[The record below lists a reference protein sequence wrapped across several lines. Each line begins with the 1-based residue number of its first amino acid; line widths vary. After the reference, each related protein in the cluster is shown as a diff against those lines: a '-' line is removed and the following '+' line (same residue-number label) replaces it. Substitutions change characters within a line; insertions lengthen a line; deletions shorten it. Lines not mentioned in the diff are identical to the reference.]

1 MAQKTIEVS
10 PVTAL
15 ALAIQVYNK
24 QGFIRSGDG
33 FTRIGPDG
41 EQTVETFDN
50 KTLLINAI
58 QAGSV
63 PVEEDVKLAEQIITK
78 FNGRYMLKKL
88 NGSLNNFESGVSQA
102 FGVTDNQLT
111 KFNLAILASI
121 PHMNEIDK
129 KRKSVEDKFEELR
142 FQSEFLGTKGK
153 RFDVDVTIIDVKFI
167 QSSGVFMISGV
178 VSGKDIIKFWWR
190 DQPDISDIIDG
201 KTIRIRGTVNK
212 HEKSKYTNCHETM
225 LNRVKILD
233 N

>member
-10 PVTAL
+10 PVDAL
-15 ALAIQVYNK
+15 ALAIQVYDK

-41 EQTVETFDN
+41 QQTVETYDN
-50 KTLLINAI
+50 KTLLIQAI

-63 PVEEDVKLAEQIITK
+63 PSSENVEKAKEIITK

-121 PHMNEIDK
+121 PHMMSNY
-129 KRKSVEDKFEELR
+129 
-142 FQSEFLGTKGK
+142 LG
-153 RFDVDVTIIDVKFI
+153 
-167 QSSGVFMISGV
+167 
-178 VSGKDIIKFWWR
+178 
-190 DQPDISDIIDG
+190 
-201 KTIRIRGTVNK
+201 
-212 HEKSKYTNCHETM
+212 
-225 LNRVKILD
+225 LL
-233 N
+233 